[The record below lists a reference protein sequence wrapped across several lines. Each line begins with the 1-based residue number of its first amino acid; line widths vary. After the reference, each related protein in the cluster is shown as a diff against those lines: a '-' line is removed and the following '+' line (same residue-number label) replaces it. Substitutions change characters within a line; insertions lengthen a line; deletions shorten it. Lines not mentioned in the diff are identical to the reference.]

1 MERKEGANTESD
13 VEDEEGVGVSDVW
26 RARSP
31 KVRHLD
37 FCLCLCEIERK
48 REWRRDLVL
57 GFRNLRLRV
66 WGKNCRGNY
75 FCQ

>member
-48 REWRRDLVL
+48 RE
-57 GFRNLRLRV
+57 RV
-66 WGKNCRGNY
+66 AEGLCARV
-75 FCQ
+75 